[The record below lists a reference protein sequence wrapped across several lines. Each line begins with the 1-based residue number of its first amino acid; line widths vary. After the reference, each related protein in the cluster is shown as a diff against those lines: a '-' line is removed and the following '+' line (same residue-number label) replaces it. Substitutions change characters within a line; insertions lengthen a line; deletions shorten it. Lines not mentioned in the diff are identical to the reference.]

1 MAEERGVDTLCA
13 LGCPGCSTDRRE
25 ARRGAGG
32 VLVVCTEALRY
43 ENEDLLCED
52 IVVHPLVSRE
62 ESCRLVHDPIMTFDR
77 PAFLIALVLKGC
89 PPRAGWI
96 STVV

>member
-1 MAEERGVDTLCA
+1 MTVERGVDTLCA

-32 VLVVCTEALRY
+32 VPVVCTEALRY

-52 IVVHPLVSRE
+52 TLVHPPRFARRILPVS
-62 ESCRLVHDPIMTFDR
+62 T
-77 PAFLIALVLKGC
+77 
-89 PPRAGWI
+89 
-96 STVV
+96 